1 VEDKGIILF
10 DGVCNFCNSSV
21 NFIIDRDKNDYFR
34 FASLQSEHGKEILN
48 KFGFDSTNLTTII
61 LAEREKYYNKSTA
74 ALRIAG
80 RLRFPWNCFK
90 IFLLIPPFIRNP
102 IYDIIARNRYKWF
115 GKLDAC
121 RIPTESERKKFL

>member
-1 VEDKGIILF
+1 MDKGIVLF

-34 FASLQSEHGKEILN
+34 FTSLQSEEGIKILDH
-48 KFGFDSTNLTTII
+48 FGLDSTNLTTII
-61 LAEREKYYNKSTA
+61 LAEDDSYYMKSAA

-80 RLRFPWNCFK
+80 RLKFPWNLFK
-90 IFLLIPPFIRNP
+90 VLLIVPSFIRNP
-102 IYDIIARNRYKWF
+102 VYDFIARNRYKWF
-115 GKLDAC
+115 GKSDTC